1 MKRPLVLVV
10 DDTDAS
16 RYISARVLRAAQ
28 MEVIEAGT
36 GELALRLV
44 EERKPDLVVLDIK
57 LPDVNGFEV
66 CRRMRA
72 SPTHA
77 RIAVLHVSATYIT
90 PETELESQQS
100 GGDIYLAQPV
110 EARELVSVVR
120 ALLRMRELERDLL
133 QSEERLRLATEAG
146 EIGTWDINLASGE
159 AVFDPQTQRLLGY
172 PPQTQARSWDA
183 WRNRIHRDDVA
194 AVVEAFD
201 TAKSG
206 KSLFR
211 KEHRVVL
218 PGGELRWVAPYGRA
232 HVEFGQSTR
241 MIGVLADVSDRKR
254 IEDER
259 EGVLRLGQAALEEA
273 GKVAR
278 LKDEFLATLS
288 HELRTPISVLTNWLN
303 VMRVAQPDPEELAS
317 GLEIM
322 QRNARLMTKL
332 INDLLDVS
340 GIMSGKLVLDRE
352 PASVEMLL
360 TSAIDNVR
368 PSAEAKDITIVSEC
382 RALAG
387 PALIDPN
394 RLQQV
399 FLNLLSN
406 AIKFTPSGGRIDVR
420 CRQVGTQIEITI
432 SDNGEGIA
440 PAMLA
445 VIFDR
450 FRQADSSITR
460 RYGGLGLGLPIV
472 RHIVELH
479 GGSVS
484 AHSAGLGKGSTF
496 TITLPF
502 VPASIQRGPSTRP
515 LSGPAEQGNRLR
527 NLRIL
532 AVDDDADARDVL
544 ARLLL
549 RERAVVK
556 IAGTAQEALK
566 AVESWRPDV
575 YLLDLGMPGESGYDL
590 LARLKSR
597 LGDDVPAIALT
608 GYAREEDAARALY
621 AGFRAHV
628 AKPYELDDLCRQII
642 NVAHPA
648 RPASPAAPPRPPLRT
663 S

>member
-1 MKRPLVLVV
+1 MKKPLVLVV
-10 DDTDAS
+10 DDTEAS
-16 RYISARVLRAAQ
+16 RYITARVLRSAG
-28 MEVIEAGT
+28 MEVIEAAT
-36 GELALRLV
+36 GETALKLV
-44 EERKPDLVVLDIK
+44 EERRPDLVALDIK
-57 LPDVNGFEV
+57 LPDFSGLEV
-66 CRRMRA
+66 CRRIRA
-72 SPTHA
+72 SPTSA
-77 RIAVLHVSATYIT
+77 RIAVLHMSATYVT
-90 PETELESQQS
+90 PEMEQQSQDS

-110 EARELVSVVR
+110 EPRELVSVVK
-120 ALLRMRELERDLL
+120 ALIRMRELD
-133 QSEERLRLATEAG
+133 EEREA
-146 EIGTWDINLASGE
+146 
-159 AVFDPQTQRLLGY
+159 
-172 PPQTQARSWDA
+172 
-183 WRNRIHRDDVA
+183 
-194 AVVEAFD
+194 
-201 TAKSG
+201 
-206 KSLFR
+206 
-211 KEHRVVL
+211 
-218 PGGELRWVAPYGRA
+218 
-232 HVEFGQSTR
+232 
-241 MIGVLADVSDRKR
+241 
-254 IEDER
+254 
-259 EGVLRLGQAALEEA
+259 VLRLGQAALEEA

-303 VMRVAQPDPEELAS
+303 VMRVSQPDSEELAN
-317 GLEIM
+317 GLEVM

-352 PASVEMLL
+352 PASVETLL

-368 PSAEAKDITIVSEC
+368 LAAEAKDITIALEC
-382 RALAG
+382 GALAG
-387 PALIDPN
+387 PAMIDPD

-406 AIKFTPSGGRIDVR
+406 AIKFTPRGGRIDVR
-420 CRQVGTQIEITI
+420 CRQAGTQIEIAVA
-432 SDNGEGIA
+432 DNGEGIA

-445 VIFDR
+445 VIFER
-450 FRQADSSITR
+450 FRQVDSSITR
-460 RYGGLGLGLPIV
+460 RYGGLGLGLAIV

-484 AHSAGLGKGSTF
+484 GHSAGPGKGSTF

-515 LSGPAEQGNRLR
+515 LSGPAQPGNRLR

-532 AVDDDADARDVL
+532 AVDDDVDAREVL

-556 IAGTAQEALK
+556 IAGSAQEALK

-590 LARLKSR
+590 LAQLKSR
-597 LGDDVPAIALT
+597 LGDSVPAIALT

-628 AKPYELDDLCRQII
+628 AKPYELDELCRQII

-648 RPASPAAPPRPPLRT
+648 RP
-663 S
+663 

>member
-1 MKRPLVLVV
+1 MSKPLVLVV

-16 RYISARVLRAAQ
+16 RYITARVLRSAG
-28 MEVIEAGT
+28 MEVLEAAT
-36 GELALRLV
+36 GEAALKLV
-44 EERKPDLVVLDIK
+44 EERRPDLVALDIK
-57 LPDVNGFEV
+57 LPDFSGLEV
-66 CRRMRA
+66 CRRIRA

-77 RIAVLHVSATYIT
+77 RIAVLHMSATYVT
-90 PETELESQQS
+90 PEIELESQAS

-159 AVFDPQTQRLLGY
+159 AVFDHQMQRLLGY
-172 PPQTQARSWDA
+172 PPKAEARSWDA
-183 WRNRIHRDDVA
+183 WIDRIHLDDVA
-194 AVVEAFD
+194 GVVEAFNA
-201 TAKSG
+201 AKSG
-206 KSLFR
+206 QSLFR

-218 PGGELRWVAPYGRA
+218 PGGEVRWVAPYGRV
-232 HVEFGQSTR
+232 HLEFGQATR
-241 MIGVLADVSDRKR
+241 MIGVLADASDRKR
-254 IEDER
+254 IDEER
-259 EGVLRLGQAALEEA
+259 EAVLSLGQAALEEA

-303 VMRVAQPDPEELAS
+303 VMRVGQPDPGELAN

-352 PASVEMLL
+352 PASVETLL
-360 TSAIDNVR
+360 ASAIDNVR
-368 PSAEAKDITIVSEC
+368 PAAEGKDITIVLEC
-382 RALAG
+382 SALAG
-387 PALIDPN
+387 PAMIDPN

-406 AIKFTPSGGRIDVR
+406 AIKFTSRGGRIDAR
-420 CRQVGTQIEITI
+420 CRQVGTQIEITV

-450 FRQADSSITR
+450 FRQVDSSITR
-460 RYGGLGLGLPIV
+460 RYGGLGLGLAIV

-484 AHSAGLGKGSTF
+484 AHSAGLGSGSTF

-502 VPASIQRGPSTRP
+502 VPASIRRGPSTRP
-515 LSGPAEQGNRLR
+515 LSGPAQPGNRLR
-527 NLRIL
+527 DLRIL
-532 AVDDDADARDVL
+532 AVDDDADARDAL

-549 RERAVVK
+549 REKAVIK

-590 LARLKSR
+590 LAQLKTR
-597 LGDDVPAIALT
+597 LGEGVPAIALT

-648 RPASPAAPPRPPLRT
+648 RV
-663 S
+663 